1 MLLTNKNLYNIL
13 PDGTFMSLFTRI
25 KRKIPYSNVRA
36 MTVSRFGHEFVVH
49 VGKEHDYRF
58 SSPNMKMKIVET
70 IVDLYCKYHN
80 KKMALYYY
88 DDLTL
93 ESYTTTIDDVDK
105 NKKKEHH
112 IDPLY
117 LDAETLKVI
126 SGSRSKAIRQK
137 QSLN

>member
-1 MLLTNKNLYNIL
+1 MLTNKNLYNIL

-58 SSPNMKMKIVET
+58 SSANMKMRIVET
-70 IVDLYCKYHN
+70 IVDLYCKYH
-80 KKMALYYY
+80 KSKMALYYY

-93 ESYTTTIDDVDK
+93 ESYTTTIDDVDR
-105 NKKKEHH
+105 NTKKIHSTE
-112 IDPLY
+112 PLF
-117 LDAETLKVI
+117 LDT
-126 SGSRSKAIRQK
+126 
-137 QSLN
+137 